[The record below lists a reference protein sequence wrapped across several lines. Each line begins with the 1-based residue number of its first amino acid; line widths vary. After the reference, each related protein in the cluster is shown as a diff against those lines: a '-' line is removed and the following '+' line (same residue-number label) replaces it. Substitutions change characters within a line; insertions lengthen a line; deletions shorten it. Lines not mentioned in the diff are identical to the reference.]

1 MVLHVFL
8 GDDPYFGIFVS
19 PQVSDERGWQIGKPV
34 GYKIGMD
41 REHYLPETRLL
52 YCTTGVLKKMIIGRK
67 TLAEWSHVILDEVH
81 EREEDMD
88 FLLLLCKKLL
98 NDGSSRGTKLV
109 LMSATIN
116 HEAFMKYMSFPVGY
130 TGAIGFKIL

>member
-1 MVLHVFL
+1 M
-8 GDDPYFGIFVS
+8 
-19 PQVSDERGWQIGKPV
+19 

-41 REHYLPETRLL
+41 RDHYSRETRLL

-67 TLAEWSHVILDEVH
+67 TLNEWTHIILDEVH

-98 NDGSSRGTKLV
+98 HEGASRGTKLV

-116 HEAFMKYMSFPVGY
+116 VDDFASYFSFPIDKSGEVSSLY
-130 TGAIGFKIL
+130 KHGFCIPIACIP